1 MMHPAHFSDY
11 IVYVD
16 ESGNASLKSID
27 PAFPVFALVFCIFRK
42 EAYASEIVPAIQ
54 RFKFEHFGHDAV
66 ILHEHEIYR
75 QHTPFRFLKEP
86 TRRAVFLAE
95 LDRIVR
101 AADFTVVAA
110 VIDKAKLVRRHG
122 RRGRDPYELAL
133 LFCMERTQAF
143 LTEVGEVRRRT
154 HIVVEQRG
162 GGDDARLALAFR
174 GIASGDNHWGSPLD
188 LELVLASKRINSA
201 GLQLADLIARPI
213 ARHVVNP
220 GQRNRAYDTI
230 STKLRRGPDGG
241 TAGWGLK
248 TYPE

>member
-1 MMHPAHFSDY
+1 MMHPDRFSDY

-42 EAYASEIVPAIQ
+42 ESYTSEVVPAIQ

-75 QHTPFRFLKEP
+75 QHPPFQFLKEP
-86 TRRAVFLAE
+86 ARRTAFLAG
-95 LDRIVR
+95 LDHIVR
-101 AADFTVVAA
+101 ASDFTVVAA

-133 LFCMERTQAF
+133 LFCMERAQAF
-143 LTEVGEVRRRT
+143 LTEAGQVARRT
-154 HIVVEQRG
+154 HVVVEQRG
-162 GGDDARLALAFR
+162 GGDDARLALAFSR
-174 GIASGDNHWGSPLD
+174 ITGGENHWGSPLD
-188 LELVLASKRINSA
+188 LELATAPKQINSA

-213 ARHVVNP
+213 ARHVINP
-220 GQRNRAYDTI
+220 GQRNRAYDAI
-230 STKLRRGPDGG
+230 STKLRRSPDGG
-241 TAGWGLK
+241 TVGWGLK
-248 TYPE
+248 RYPE